1 MNNSSRDT
9 LGFVDHY
16 DLSDLPVY
24 TPARVEDTDHCHNDV
39 CQGEWGVIRIQ
50 AGENFMSLITAW
62 QNAFMAM
69 HSSIRFANYF
79 NQGGFGGLTTKKFD
93 IATLGHAVWRTDVA
107 AFRNVFGRNPHEIR
121 LTGPFDQPGGIQ
133 PAPVFIVNKENPLAG
148 LTLEQIDG
156 IFGAERT
163 GGWTNFYEWTTEAAR
178 SDAED
183 IRTWGQ
189 LGLGGEWADAP
200 IRPYGFDATLSG
212 WSHLIERVAF
222 KGGGKW
228 NPAVVEKVRG
238 GLKKVADDEMVEA
251 VLDDKFAIGFNLPK
265 VVKRYP
271 DLKVLPIAPS
281 AGMPFVAASRQ
292 TLFDRTYPLSNNVY
306 IYVDKPP
313 EGLSDRLKEFLR
325 FVLSRQG
332 QQILAEQDRL
342 TPLNAEDSRR
352 QIAAL
357 D

>member
-1 MNNSSRDT
+1 MNVISAQAFGT
-9 LGFVDHY
+9 GDHY
-16 DLSDLPVY
+16 DLSDLPLY

-50 AGENFMSLITAW
+50 AGENFMELITAW
-62 QNAFMAM
+62 QNAFLKI

-79 NQGGFGGLTTKKFD
+79 NPSGIGGLTTKKFD
-93 IATLGHAVWRTDVA
+93 IGTLGHSVWRTDVT

-121 LTGPFDQPGGIQ
+121 LSGPFDQKGGIQ
-133 PAPVFIVNKENPLAG
+133 PAPVFIVNSENPISG
-148 LTLEQIDG
+148 LTLDQIDG

-163 GGWTNFYEWTTEAAR
+163 GGWTDTYEWTTEVAR
-178 SDAED
+178 GADKD

-212 WSHLIERVAF
+212 WSHLIQQVAF

-228 NPAVVEKVRG
+228 NPAMVEKVRG

-251 VLDDKFAIGFNLPK
+251 VLNDRYAIGFNLPK
-265 VVKRYP
+265 VVKKYP
-271 DLKVLPIAPS
+271 DLKVLPIA
-281 AGMPFVAASRQ
+281 ATADGPFVAASRR
-292 TLFDRTYPLSNNVY
+292 TLFDRSYPLTNNAY
-306 IYVDKPP
+306 IYLDKPP

-332 QQILAEQDRL
+332 QQILADQDRL
-342 TPLNAEDSRR
+342 TPLNATESRR

>member
-1 MNNSSRDT
+1 MNIEST
-9 LGFVDHY
+9 EAAGFVGHY
-16 DLSDLPVY
+16 DLSDLPLY

-39 CQGEWGVIRIQ
+39 CKGEWGVIRIQ
-50 AGENFMSLITAW
+50 GGENFMSLITAW
-62 QNAFMAM
+62 QNAFLAM
-69 HSSIRFANYF
+69 HSSIRFANFF
-79 NQGGFGGLTTKKFD
+79 NPSGFGGLTTKKFD
-93 IATLGHAVWRTDVA
+93 IGTLGHAVWRTDVA

-121 LTGPFDQPGGIQ
+121 LSGPFDQKGGIQ

-148 LTLEQIDG
+148 LTLDEIDG

-178 SDAED
+178 SDAAD
-183 IRTWGQ
+183 IRSWGQ

-212 WSHLIERVAF
+212 WSHLIQQVAF

-238 GLKKVADDEMVEA
+238 GLKKVGDDEMVEA
-251 VLDDKFAIGFNLPK
+251 VLNDKFAIGFNLPK
-265 VVKRYP
+265 VVNRYP
-271 DLKVLPIAPS
+271 DLKVLPIAAS
-281 AGMPFVAASRQ
+281 AGEPFVTASRQ
-292 TLFDRTYPLSNNVY
+292 TLFDRTYPLTNNAY

-332 QQILAEQDRL
+332 QQILADQDRL